1 MRPLHGPRHLVA
13 VWPGYT
19 EKEGTMLGLM
29 VQNWWMVV
37 LRGVCAILFGI
48 FAWTW
53 PGVTV
58 AVLILMFG
66 LYAFVDGVLSLWAA
80 VTGGTDRPWWALVLE
95 GLVGLGAAAVAFFYP
110 RISAIALLW
119 LIAWWAII
127 TGALEIVTAIRLRKE
142 IQGELWLAL
151 AGIGSLVFGLI
162 LLARPG
168 IGALAVIWIIGTYA
182 LIFGVLLVALGF
194 RLKGVKDLARRVA

>member
-1 MRPLHGPRHLVA
+1 
-13 VWPGYT
+13 
-19 EKEGTMLGLM
+19 MLGGLI

-80 VTGGTDRPWWALVLE
+80 VAGGTDRPWWALVLE
-95 GLVGLGAAAVAFFYP
+95 GVVGLGAAAVAFFYP
-110 RISAIALLW
+110 SISAIALLW
-119 LIAWWAII
+119 LIAWWAIV
-127 TGALEIVTAIRLRKE
+127 TGVLEIVGAIRLRKE
-142 IQGELWLAL
+142 IEGELWLAL

-162 LLARPG
+162 LLARPAV
-168 IGALAVIWIIGTYA
+168 GALAVIWIIGTYA
-182 LIFGVLLVALGF
+182 LVFGVLLVALGF